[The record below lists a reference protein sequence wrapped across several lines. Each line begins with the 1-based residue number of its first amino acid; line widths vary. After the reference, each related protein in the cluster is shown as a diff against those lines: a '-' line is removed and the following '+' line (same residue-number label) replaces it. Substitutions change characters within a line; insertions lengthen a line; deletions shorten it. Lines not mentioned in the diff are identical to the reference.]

1 MTLLLI
7 FLLAH
12 GGWGVKVSL
21 TCVVDV
27 DKTFNQLYLL
37 LQKNKGK
44 IDLLAQMEY

>member
-7 FLLAH
+7 FLAH